1 MVAKTYYISKDRQYI
16 FDRYYIK
23 SSTLLCDNVV
33 RVEVYAPIEK
43 IQEWDRRVF
52 FWCVN
57 VDMQFYFGMTIVW

>member
-52 FWCVN
+52 SN
-57 VDMQFYFGMTIVW
+57 VRTWICNFTLV

>member
-43 IQEWDRRVF
+43 IQE
-52 FWCVN
+52 
-57 VDMQFYFGMTIVW
+57 

>member
-33 RVEVYAPIEK
+33 RVEVYAPMEK
-43 IQEWDRRVF
+43 FKNGTGECF
-52 FWCVN
+52 SN
-57 VDMQFYFGMTIVW
+57 V

>member
-16 FDRYYIK
+16 FDRYC
-23 SSTLLCDNVV
+23 STLLCDNVV

-52 FWCVN
+52 F
-57 VDMQFYFGMTIVW
+57 

>member
-23 SSTLLCDNVV
+23 SSMLLCDNIV

-43 IQEWDRRVF
+43 FKNGTGECF
-52 FWCVN
+52 SN
-57 VDMQFYFGMTIVW
+57 VRTWICNFTLV